1 MFADLWH
8 FDARQLLYGST
19 AFAAAWALDPGQE
32 QAGQQDGACGTE
44 EGQQGA
50 QGSGCRQPLPKS
62 TRQLAAELLGA
73 DTYVALY
80 GGSELL
86 FTAGLRGVGGR
97 GQGVGGRGAAPPG

>member
-8 FDARQLLYGST
+8 FDALQLLYDST
-19 AFAAAWALDPGQE
+19 AFASAWALDPGQE
-32 QAGQQDGACGTE
+32 HEGQQDGACAVGA
-44 EGQQGA
+44 GQPGA
-50 QGSGCRQPLPKS
+50 RGAGCRQPLPKS

-86 FTAGLRGVGGR
+86 FTAGLRGAGGR
-97 GQGVGGRGAAPPG
+97 G